1 MIRLRPYKGCD
12 AKNIAVWCNDEE
24 TFLMWGGE
32 RFGKFPVSD
41 DIINR
46 KYFDN
51 NGDCSEEDNFYPVT
65 ALEDNRAVGHFIMR
79 YTNGNS
85 RTIRFGWVIV
95 DSSKR
100 GKGYGKK
107 MLSLGLKLAFEIL
120 MAEKVTLGVFEK
132 NLSAYNCY
140 RAVGFREAKENGYYF
155 VEVKGAMEKIIE
167 LEISKE
173 TYFYIHSE
181 QLL

>member
-1 MIRLRPYKGCD
+1 MIRLRPYKSCD
-12 AKNIAVWCNDEE
+12 AKNIVSWCNDEE

-32 RFGKFPVSD
+32 RFGNFPVSE

-51 NGDCSEEDNFYPVT
+51 NGDCSEEDNFYPIT

-85 RTIRFGWVIV
+85 RIIRFGWVIV

-120 MAEKVTLGVFEK
+120 MAENVTIGVFEK
-132 NLSAYNCY
+132 NISAFNCY
-140 RAVGFREAKENGYYF
+140 RAVGFREAKENRYSF
-155 VEVKGAMEKIIE
+155 AEIKGTKTKIIE
-167 LEISKE
+167 LEIAKE
-173 TYFYIHSE
+173 DYFDIHN
-181 QLL
+181 Q